1 MTQTL
6 SIRIDAET
14 KKSLDALSKRFKRS
28 KSFLAAEAITAYV
41 ESEEWQLDQLQSE
54 SPNWTQD
61 KKSVMKEYRNGSTHG
76 VNRVKQKY
84 RDEGCLLPRAIRE

>member
-6 SIRIDAET
+6 SNAHRCRDKE
-14 KKSLDALSKRFKRS
+14 KLRCALKTLQALQ
-28 KSFLAAEAITAYV
+28 SFLAAEAIKLTL
-41 ESEEWQLDQLQSE
+41 SPKSGSLTSFKSE

-76 VNRVKQKY
+76 VGQVKQKY
-84 RDEGCLLPRAIRE
+84 RDEGCLLPRAIR

>member
-14 KKSLDALSKRFKRS
+14 KKSLDALSKRSKRS
-28 KSFLAAEAITAYV
+28 KSFLAAEAIKLTL
-41 ESEEWQLDQLQSE
+41 SPKSGSLTSFKSE

-76 VNRVKQKY
+76 VGQVKQKY